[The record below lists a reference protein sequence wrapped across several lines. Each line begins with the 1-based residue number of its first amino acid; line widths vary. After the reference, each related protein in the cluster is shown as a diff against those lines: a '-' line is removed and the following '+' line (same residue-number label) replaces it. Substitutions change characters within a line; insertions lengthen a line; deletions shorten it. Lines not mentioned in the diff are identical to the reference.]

1 MEKYARPRTHM
12 IQHQILPMG
21 VQNEN
26 LLKAFATI
34 QREIF
39 VPKEHINIAYADM
52 PHVIAPNRWM
62 LAPMVLARLLQ
73 AAGLASH
80 HKVLVIG
87 GGLGYTS
94 ALLSKLVKEAVYLEE
109 DVTLSQ
115 TAKKSFGFLGDQ
127 HNIVMFQ
134 GPLSQGQAVHGPYD
148 CIFIEGAVEE
158 IPESLFEQLT
168 DEGILLGIL
177 ATSPSI
183 GKALK
188 IAKHHYKVNYLFE
201 TWCPILQGFQ
211 KESTFAW

>member
-1 MEKYARPRTHM
+1 M

-21 VQNEN
+21 VKNEH
-26 LLKAFATI
+26 LLKAFGTI
-34 QREIF
+34 AREIF
-39 VPKEHINIAYADM
+39 VPKEQMDIAYGDM
-52 PHVIAPNRWM
+52 PHTIAPQRWM
-62 LAPMVLARLLQ
+62 YAPMVLARLLE
-73 AAGLASH
+73 AAHLASH

-87 GGLGYTS
+87 GGLGYTT

-109 DVTLSQ
+109 NETLSQ
-115 TAKKSFGFLGDQ
+115 AAKKSFSFLGDQ

-134 GPLSQGQAVHGPYD
+134 GPLSQGQAIHGPYD
-148 CIFIEGAVEE
+148 RIVMEGAVEE

-168 DEGILLGIL
+168 DEGSLVGIL

-188 IAKHHYKVNYLFE
+188 IAKHGYKVSYLFE
-201 TWCPILQGFQ
+201 TYCPVLPGFQ